1 MRRALPVLVA
11 VLAAAPSARPVGPD
25 YVREIDAWRA
35 KREEG
40 LRAPDGW
47 LAVVGLHWLREG
59 TNTIGSAKGSDVV
72 LPLPAPPRVGTLE
85 LTRGRALIRVA
96 PGVTVKSGDKPVT
109 ELQLRS
115 DHGGAKPDM
124 LAVGPVSMYVIE
136 RGGRLAL
143 RVKDTESPRRRSFR
157 GLDWYPVRETYRVQ
171 ARFTPYDPPK
181 KIPIANV
188 LGMVEPMPSP
198 GYVTF
203 QMAGRRFRLEPV
215 LEEPDAKELFFIFRD
230 TTAGKET
237 YPAGR
242 FLYSEMPKDGQVVLD
257 FNKAY
262 SPPCAFTSFATCPL
276 PPRQNRL
283 AVRIEAGERKPAG
296 H

>member
-1 MRRALPVLVA
+1 MKPVLLLLGA
-11 VLAAAPSARPVGPD
+11 VLASAPAARAASPD
-25 YVREIDAWRA
+25 YVHEIEGWRA

-47 LAVVGLHWLREG
+47 LSVVGLHWLREG
-59 TNTIGSAKGSDVV
+59 TSTVGSAEDSDIR
-72 LPLPAPPRVGTLE
+72 LPLPAPPRVGTIDF
-85 LTRGRALIRVA
+85 TNGKAVIHVA
-96 PGVTVKSGDKPVT
+96 PGVTVRSQDKPVT
-109 ELQLRS
+109 ELELHS
-115 DHGGAKPDM
+115 DKGGKPDV
-124 LAVGPVSMYVIE
+124 LAIGPVSMYVIE
-136 RGGRLAL
+136 RGGRHAL
-143 RVKDTESPRRRSFR
+143 RVKDAESAQRRSFR
-157 GLDWYPVRETYRVQ
+157 GLEWYPVREDLRIR

-188 LGMVEPMPSP
+188 LNTVEPMPSP

-203 QMAGRRFRLEPV
+203 HLGGRQLRLDPV
-215 LEEPDAKELFFIFRD
+215 LEEPDAKELFFIFKD
-230 TTAGKET
+230 TTAGKDT

-242 FLYSEMPKDGQVVLD
+242 FLYAEMPKNGQVVLD

-283 AVRIEAGERKPAG
+283 DVRIEAGERKPAG

>member
-1 MRRALPVLVA
+1 MKAALLLLGT
-11 VLAAAPSARPVGPD
+11 VLASASAARAASPD
-25 YVREIDAWRA
+25 YVHEIEDWRA
-35 KREEG
+35 QREEG

-47 LAVVGLHWLREG
+47 LSVVGLHWLREG
-59 TNTIGSAKGSDVV
+59 TSTVGSAEGSDIR
-72 LPLPAPPRVGTLE
+72 LPLPAPPRVGTIDF
-85 LTRGRALIRVA
+85 TNGKAVIHVA
-96 PGVTVKSGDKPVT
+96 PGVTVKSQDKPVA
-109 ELQLRS
+109 ELELHS
-115 DHGGAKPDM
+115 DKGGKPDV
-124 LAVGPVSMYVIE
+124 LAIGPVTLYVIE
-136 RGGRLAL
+136 RGGRQAL
-143 RVKDTESPRRRSFR
+143 RVKDTESAQRRRFR
-157 GLDWYPVRETYRVQ
+157 GLEWYPVREALRIR

-188 LGMVEPMPSP
+188 LGMVELMPSP

-203 QMAGRRFRLEPV
+203 QLGGRELRLDPV
-215 LEEPDAKELFFIFRD
+215 LEEPDAKELFFILKD
-230 TTAGKET
+230 MTAGKDT

-242 FLYSEMPKDGQVVLD
+242 FLYAEMPKDGQVVLD

-283 AVRIEAGERKPAG
+283 DVRIEAGEKKPAE

>member
-1 MRRALPVLVA
+1 MKPVLLLLGA
-11 VLAAAPSARPVGPD
+11 VLAAAPAACAASPD
-25 YVREIDAWRA
+25 YVHEIEGWRA

-47 LAVVGLHWLREG
+47 LSVVGLHWLREG
-59 TNTIGSAKGSDVV
+59 TSTIGSAEGSDIR
-72 LPLPAPPRVGTLE
+72 LPLPAPPRVGTIDF
-85 LTRGRALIRVA
+85 TNGKAVIHVA
-96 PGVTVKSGDKPVT
+96 PGVAVKSQDKPVA
-109 ELQLRS
+109 ELELHS
-115 DHGGAKPDM
+115 DKGGKPDV
-124 LAVGPVSMYVIE
+124 LAIGPVSLYVIE
-136 RGGRLAL
+136 RGGRHAL
-143 RVKDTESPRRRSFR
+143 RVKDAESAQRRRFR
-157 GLDWYPVRETYRVQ
+157 GLEWYPVREDLRIR

-188 LGMVEPMPSP
+188 LNTVEPMPSP

-203 QMAGRRFRLEPV
+203 HLGGRRLRLDPV
-215 LEEPDAKELFFIFRD
+215 LEEPDAKELFFIFKD
-230 TTAGKET
+230 TTAGKDT

-242 FLYSEMPKDGQVVLD
+242 FLYAEMPKDGQVVLD

-283 AVRIEAGERKPAG
+283 DVRIEAGEKKPQG

>member
-1 MRRALPVLVA
+1 MRSVLLVLA
-11 VLAAAPSARPVGPD
+11 ALAAAPSTPSVAPG
-25 YVREIDAWRA
+25 YVQEIEQWRT

-47 LAVVGLHWLREG
+47 LSVVGLSWLREG
-59 TNTIGSAKGSDVV
+59 TSTIGSAKGSDIL
-72 LPLPAPPRVGTLE
+72 LPLSAPPRVGTIDFNS
-85 LTRGRALIRVA
+85 GRAVLHVA
-96 PGVTVKSGDKPVT
+96 PGVTVKSKDQPVT
-109 ELQLRS
+109 DLELHS
-115 DHGGAKPDM
+115 DKAGKPDV
-124 LAVGPVSMYVIE
+124 LAIGPVSFYLIE
-136 RGGRLAL
+136 RGGRHAL
-143 RVKDTESPRRRSFR
+143 RVKDPESAPRRNFR
-157 GLDWYPVRETYRVQ
+157 GLEWYPVRPDLRIR

-188 LGMVEPMPSP
+188 VGMVDPLPSP

-203 QMAGRRFRLEPV
+203 QLAGRELRLEPV
-215 LEEPDAKELFFIFRD
+215 LEEPDAKELFYIFRD
-230 TTAGKET
+230 TTAGKDT

-283 AVRIEAGERKPAG
+283 DVRIEAGEKKPQG